1 MDSRARRAHTY
12 GHGSPRCF
20 DHSSWTAALPIPAF
34 VKVIA
39 ITRARTRPR
48 PLWQRV
54 DPWLLGA
61 LALIA
66 AVAVWTMAP
75 FAGGA
80 IAPVTSD
87 TRIEVE
93 VPVATSVTPGW
104 TSGSDV
110 RLGNISMPG
119 VPVDATSS
127 GWRMST
133 NWVNGYEVRIR
144 ATTDPALRG
153 NNSVDGKGARSAFAD
168 YTTTGCPCPWKV
180 DTFNQG
186 VFGYSVS
193 VDSSN
198 GTAALDAD
206 KWGTDRARKWRG
218 FTRSSYRA
226 YSTAGGSGQ
235 YTMSVHLRSMIPDG
249 ATQLAGSYRASMV
262 VSAHPLG

>member
-1 MDSRARRAHTY
+1 ME
-12 GHGSPRCF
+12 
-20 DHSSWTAALPIPAF
+20 
-34 VKVIA
+34 VQA

-48 PLWQRV
+48 RFQWRDRI

-61 LALIA
+61 LAIIA
-66 AVAVWTMAP
+66 AIAVWTMAP
-75 FAGGA
+75 LATGA
-80 IAPVTSD
+80 IPSQQSD

-104 TSGSDV
+104 TSGDQDV
-110 RLGNISMPG
+110 RLPDLSLPG
-119 VPVDATSS
+119 EPRDVTSA
-127 GWRMST
+127 GWGMST

-144 ATTDPALRG
+144 ATTDPAMRG

-168 YTTTGCPCPWKV
+168 YTTAGCPCPWDV
-180 DTFNQG
+180 DAFKQG

-193 VDSSN
+193 VSSST
-198 GTAALDAD
+198 GADVLDAD
-206 KWGTDRARKWRG
+206 KWGSSRARKWRG
-218 FTRSSYRA
+218 FSRTSYRA
-226 YSTAGGSGQ
+226 YSTAGGTGQ